1 METETE
7 YTVRMFFKVLY
18 NLGFK
23 SSMTKSKKARLLP
36 LHNSML
42 TSTKNNHA
50 WLLLDLMKPRKRFE
64 NQVSSEHM
72 LRKVK

>member
-7 YTVRMFFKVLY
+7 YTVQMFFKVLY

-23 SSMTKSKKARLLP
+23 SSMTKSKKARMLP

-64 NQVSSEHM
+64 NQVCSEHM